1 MPDSEALR
9 VVLCWH
15 MHQPQYR
22 DLVRDDYRLPWT
34 YLHAIKDY
42 VDMAAHLENEPDVK
56 LVVNFAPVLLDQIDD
71 YARMIDSALKE
82 GTAIRDPVLAALADP
97 VLPGERGE
105 REALIAACGRANK
118 QRMIHRFP
126 AFQRLHELALHFCEA
141 PHGLEYVDDQFIADL
156 LVWYHLAWLG
166 ETVRR
171 HDARV
176 KALMDKGSRYT
187 IHERLEL
194 LGIIGELLGSI
205 IPRYRAL
212 AERGQVELAMSPYA
226 HPIVPL
232 MLDITCAREAM
243 PDVPMPAVQAYPNGE
258 TRTRWHVER
267 GLDCFKRHFGR
278 VPRGCWPS
286 EGGVSDATAQLLESY
301 GFEWIATGESVLHN
315 SVAAQGQD
323 LGETERHYLFQP
335 HHIGD
340 GRIACFFRDDRLSDQ
355 IGFVFSDWAADD
367 AVANLVHHLEN
378 IADSFRTRPPG
389 VVSIILDGEN
399 AWEHYP
405 ENGIYFLR
413 GLYRALATNPKLH
426 PTTFSACLDDRLE
439 CNRLPHLVAGSWV
452 YGTFST
458 WIGEHDKNRGWEM
471 LRDVKHAFDEEVA
484 AGLDGERLERAE
496 QQLAVCEGSDWFWW
510 FGGENPADTV
520 SDFDRLYR
528 AHLTHLYQILHRE
541 PPEYLSHPFTAGG
554 GTPLHGG
561 TMKPGQA
568 GK

>member
-1 MPDSEALR
+1 MSVSDPLR

-42 VDMAAHLENEPDVK
+42 VDMAAHLENEPDMKV
-56 LVVNFAPVLLDQIDD
+56 VVNFAPVLLDQIDD
-71 YARMIDSALKE
+71 YARMVDSALKE
-82 GTAIRDPVLAALADP
+82 GTAIRDPVLSALADP

-105 REALIAACGRANK
+105 REALISACGRANE

-126 AFQRLHELALHFCEA
+126 AFQRLHELAQHFCLA

-156 LVWYHLAWLG
+156 LVWYHLSWLG

-171 HDARV
+171 HDPRV

-187 IHERLEL
+187 IHERLQL
-194 LGIIGELLGSI
+194 LGVIGELLASVL
-205 IPRYRAL
+205 PRYRAL

-232 MLDITCAREAM
+232 MLEIDCAREAM
-243 PDVPMPAVQAYPNGE
+243 PDAPMPALAAYPEGE
-258 TRTRWHVER
+258 ARVRWHIER
-267 GLDCFKRHFGR
+267 GRECFQRHFGQ

-286 EGGVSDATAQLLESY
+286 EGGVSDAAARLLESHQ
-301 GFEWIATGESVLHN
+301 FEWIATGESVLHN
-315 SVAAQGQD
+315 SVAAQGQT
-323 LGETERHYLFQP
+323 LAETERHFLFQP
-335 HHIGD
+335 HRIGD
-340 GRIACFFRDDRLSDQ
+340 GNIACFFRDDRLSDQ

-378 IADSFRTRPPG
+378 IADTFQSRPAG

-405 ENGIYFLR
+405 ENGIYFLTE
-413 GLYRALATNPKLH
+413 LYHALVTNSKLR
-426 PTTFSACLDDRLE
+426 PTTFSACLDEKLE
-439 CNRLPHLVAGSWV
+439 ANHLTHLVAGSWV

-458 WIGEHDKNRGWEM
+458 WIGDTDKNRGWDM
-471 LRDVKHAFDEEVA
+471 LGDAKRCFDSKIATNELTQVQRDA
-484 AGLDGERLERAE
+484 ASR
-496 QQLAVCEGSDWFWW
+496 QLALCEGSDWFWW
-510 FGGENPADTV
+510 FGDYNPSDTV

-528 AHLTHLYQILHRE
+528 MQLVNLYQILGE
-541 PPEYLSHPFTAGG
+541 QPPEYLSHAFAHGSGAPVQGG
-554 GTPLHGG
+554 VMRRGSE
-561 TMKPGQA
+561 
-568 GK
+568 